1 MTKKCIGCGSLM
13 QSDDQNSKGYIRK
26 DKIENSIY
34 CENCFKLIHYGK
46 ISEINRNVDY
56 NKIIDNINKSNYP
69 VLFVID
75 ILNLN
80 EENLK
85 YLESIKNKKY
95 ILLSKFDILPRG
107 IKEGKIIK
115 TYTALCNV
123 DLENAEKLGSFPP
136 CENLFRPEEK
146 FYCQQSFFCPYGDGR
161 KEVRPV
167 TEASSKIIQKKVGK
181 SVIYQTNI
189 ECQAIEK
196 NQIKVKARI
205 SNGFRHQVRCHLAW
219 MGLPVAG
226 DKLYNYKNKEEDM
239 KFFATQIELSG
250 DIWYI

>member
-1 MTKKCIGCGSLM
+1 MKIIKEITEDKPYLVLYKPSGLPSAPLSPDDKNNAFSKAAELYPCLLDVKGKKE
-13 QSDDQNSKGYIRK
+13 
-26 DKIENSIY
+26 IEHG
-34 CENCFKLIHYGK
+34 LIHRLDTETSGLL
-46 ISEINRNVDY
+46 
-56 NKIIDNINKSNYP
+56 IIAANQEYYEK
-69 VLFVID
+69 
-75 ILNLN
+75 
-80 EENLK
+80 
-85 YLESIKNKKY
+85 
-95 ILLSKFDILPRG
+95 LLQLQ
-107 IKEGKIIK
+107 KEGKIIK

-136 CENLFRPEEK
+136 CENPFRPEEK
-146 FYCQQSFFCPYGDGR
+146 VYCQQSFFRPYGDGR

-189 ECQAIEK
+189 ECQAIEN

>member
-1 MTKKCIGCGSLM
+1 MKIIKEITEDKPYLVLYKPSGLPSAPLSPDDKNNAFSKAAELYPCLLDVKGKKE
-13 QSDDQNSKGYIRK
+13 
-26 DKIENSIY
+26 IEHG
-34 CENCFKLIHYGK
+34 LIHRLDTETSGLL
-46 ISEINRNVDY
+46 
-56 NKIIDNINKSNYP
+56 IIAANQEYYEK
-69 VLFVID
+69 
-75 ILNLN
+75 
-80 EENLK
+80 
-85 YLESIKNKKY
+85 
-95 ILLSKFDILPRG
+95 LLQLQ
-107 IKEGKIIK
+107 KEGKIIK

-146 FYCQQSFFCPYGDGR
+146 FYCQRSFFRPYGDGR

-167 TEASSKIIQKKVGK
+167 TEASSKIIKKKVGK

-189 ECQAIEK
+189 ECQAIEN

>member
-1 MTKKCIGCGSLM
+1 MKIIKEITEDKPYLVLYKPSGLPSAPLSPDDKNNAFSKAAELYPCLLDVKGKKE
-13 QSDDQNSKGYIRK
+13 
-26 DKIENSIY
+26 IEHG
-34 CENCFKLIHYGK
+34 LIHRLDTETSGLL
-46 ISEINRNVDY
+46 
-56 NKIIDNINKSNYP
+56 IIAANQEYYEK
-69 VLFVID
+69 
-75 ILNLN
+75 
-80 EENLK
+80 
-85 YLESIKNKKY
+85 
-95 ILLSKFDILPRG
+95 LLQLQ
-107 IKEGKIIK
+107 KEGKIIK

-146 FYCQQSFFCPYGDGR
+146 FYCQQSFFRPYGDGR

-189 ECQAIEK
+189 ECQAIEN

>member
-1 MTKKCIGCGSLM
+1 MKIIKEITEDKPYLVLYKPSGLPSAPLSPDDKNNAFSKAAELYPCLLDVKGKKE
-13 QSDDQNSKGYIRK
+13 
-26 DKIENSIY
+26 IEHG
-34 CENCFKLIHYGK
+34 LIHRLDTETSGLL
-46 ISEINRNVDY
+46 
-56 NKIIDNINKSNYP
+56 IIAANQEYYEK
-69 VLFVID
+69 
-75 ILNLN
+75 
-80 EENLK
+80 
-85 YLESIKNKKY
+85 
-95 ILLSKFDILPRG
+95 LLQLQ
-107 IKEGKIIK
+107 KEGKIIK

-146 FYCQQSFFCPYGDGR
+146 IYCQQSFFRPYGDGR

-189 ECQAIEK
+189 ECQAIEN
-196 NQIKVKARI
+196 NQIKVKAKI

>member
-1 MTKKCIGCGSLM
+1 MKIIKEITEDKPYLVLYKPSGLPSAPLSPDDKNNAFSKAAELYPCLLDVKGKKE
-13 QSDDQNSKGYIRK
+13 
-26 DKIENSIY
+26 IEHG
-34 CENCFKLIHYGK
+34 LIHRLDTETSGLL
-46 ISEINRNVDY
+46 
-56 NKIIDNINKSNYP
+56 IIAANQEYYEK
-69 VLFVID
+69 
-75 ILNLN
+75 
-80 EENLK
+80 
-85 YLESIKNKKY
+85 
-95 ILLSKFDILPRG
+95 LLQLQ
-107 IKEGKIIK
+107 KEGKIIK
-115 TYTALCNV
+115 TYTAFCNV

-136 CENLFRPEEK
+136 CENPFRPEEK
-146 FYCQQSFFCPYGDGR
+146 FYCQQSFFRPYGDGR

-181 SVIYQTNI
+181 SVIYRTNI
-189 ECQAIEK
+189 ECQAIEN